1 MLFFAFGPC
10 WASQLCLREALEA
23 AQKAWTD
30 HGAKELGIAP
40 EPAATIAY
48 FRHVANLLGVVG
60 VGPLTLEVL

>member
-23 AQKAWTD
+23 AQKAWAD
-30 HGAKELGIAP
+30 GAKELGIAP
-40 EPAATIAY
+40 EPGAISIAY